1 MNQQEL
7 LPESMTLYP
16 NKIKWILVLLF
27 GFFLIALGISLIGDH
42 DTETL
47 LGLFVCVLGG
57 FGILVSI
64 LTLWPNSS
72 WLKLGPDGI
81 RNKVMFRK
89 FHYRWSDIKR
99 FEITVVQH
107 GTGLSKSKTEF
118 VSFWMK
124 PDDRM
129 RSLSEC
135 YGKKPEELMAILES
149 YRNRYG

>member
-27 GFFLIALGISLIGDH
+27 GFFIIALGISLIGDH

>member
-1 MNQQEL
+1 
-7 LPESMTLYP
+7 MTLYP
-16 NKIKWILVLLF
+16 SKIKWILVLLVSKIF
-27 GFFLIALGISLIGDH
+27 MIIGISQTGDH
-42 DTETL
+42 NTETL
-47 LGLFVCVLGG
+47 LGLFICVLGG
-57 FGILVSI
+57 FVIMVSI

-89 FHYRWSDIKR
+89 FHYRWSDINC

-124 PDDRM
+124 PDDQM

-135 YGKKPEELMAILES
+135 YGKKPEELMEILES

>member
-1 MNQQEL
+1 M
-7 LPESMTLYP
+7 
-16 NKIKWILVLLF
+16 
-27 GFFLIALGISLIGDH
+27 GIFLIGDH

-47 LGLFVCVLGG
+47 LGLFICVAGG
-57 FGILVSI
+57 FLILGSI

-89 FHYRWSDIKR
+89 FHYRWSDINR

-118 VSFWMK
+118 VSFWMNH
-124 PDDRM
+124 DEQIH
-129 RSLSEC
+129 SLSDC
-135 YGKKPEELMAILES
+135 YGKKAEELMEILES
-149 YRNRYG
+149 YRNRHG